1 MIFWVRTLR
10 TEEAP
15 RWKTWGRSQTWW
27 SCSTTPMAVPGHSTS
42 WCAARTT
49 GPGGGRPGAGS
60 NSPAPRS
67 CPAIVRPVLQCPK
80 PWSNPPYLEILPN
93 RKSVR
98 SAKHYRH
105 LGVSGHG
112 YTPKTTQW
120 IGKRCLPKRFWG
132 AQFGNQMVAEKLRQK
147 MWIWPAKMILSFWT
161 SIVP

>member
-15 RWKTWGRSQTWW
+15 RWKTWGRSQIWW

-49 GPGGGRPGAGS
+49 GPGGGRPGVGS

-105 LGVSGHG
+105 LGVS
-112 YTPKTTQW
+112 YTQNNPVNRETLLTQV
-120 IGKRCLPKRFWG
+120 ILGCPI
-132 AQFGNQMVAEKLRQK
+132 FGNQMVAEKLKQK
-147 MWIWPAKMILSFWT
+147 MLIWPAKMILSFWT